1 MSVTELATDWSPVDS
16 VHAAAGGGAAVLRIL
31 REGHHVLHPVIL
43 ELLKRLLG
51 QGVGVPVQCI
61 TLQYSTVQVYT
72 VYRPEGHVRLV
83 RS

>member
-1 MSVTELATDWSPVDS
+1 MSVTTVTHDWSPVDG

-43 ELLKRLLG
+43 ELLQRLLS

-61 TLQYSTVQVYT
+61 TVQYRCTQCT
-72 VYRPEGHVRLV
+72 DLKAT
-83 RS
+83 